1 MSSGPLKKLYSKTSV
16 RLTIWYSSIFVIST
30 LLLFVLTW
38 FLLSKSI
45 LDSNRQVAQSKIQ
58 EYTRLEKES
67 GLVALL
73 NRLKKEHQANQR
85 AGFYIRVSDAANQT
99 LLETVPLDWKDIET
113 RQLEKTRVAGGPKWL
128 HFRMEHAGGA
138 IEMNTLLLSKDIYLQ
153 VGFGQEE
160 RVRLLKHFQKTFLLI
175 VIPMVLLGVIGGF
188 FLGHRSLRPVRD
200 LIAGIRSIDSGK
212 LDQRVPFS
220 GTGDELD
227 QLVQLFNGMLAKIET
242 LVRGMREALS
252 NVAHDLRTPVTRL
265 RVGIET
271 ILQSE
276 SDADSLREALLDCAE
291 ESERIVT
298 VLNTLMDI
306 SEAETGTMSLNL
318 EEVNLTGLLLE
329 IQELYQY
336 VAEDRRIRVAIEAPE
351 TLLARVDKNRI
362 RQVMANLLD
371 NALKY
376 SPEGKSIEIKARR
389 QGDRVVME
397 FADQGLGIDPVDL
410 PRIFERLYRG
420 DKSRSHRGL
429 GLGLSLVQAVVN
441 AHQGSIEV
449 ESAPDQG
456 AVFTLILPVNPGE

>member
-45 LDSNRQVAQSKIQ
+45 LDNNRQVAQSKIQ
-58 EYTRLEKES
+58 EYTRVEKS
-67 GLVALL
+67 NGLVALL

-85 AGFYIRVSDAANQT
+85 AGFYIRVSDAANRT
-99 LLETVPLDWKDIET
+99 LLETVPLNWKDIET

-128 HFRMEHAGGA
+128 RFRMQHAGGA

-160 RVRLLKHFQKTFLLI
+160 RVRLLKHFQKIFLLI
-175 VIPMVLLGVIGGF
+175 VIPMVLLGIVGGF

-200 LIAGIRSIDSGK
+200 LISGIRSIDSGR
-212 LDQRVPFS
+212 LDQRVPSS

-227 QLVQLFNGMLAKIET
+227 QLVQLFNNMLAKIET
-242 LVRGMREALS
+242 LVKGMREALS

-306 SEAETGTMSLNL
+306 SEAETGTMSLKL

-336 VAEDRRIRVAIEAPE
+336 VAEDKQIRVAIDAPDN
-351 TLLARVDKNRI
+351 LLARVDKNRI

-376 SPEGKSIEIKARR
+376 SPEGRNIEIKARK
-389 QGDRVVME
+389 QGDRVVIE

-429 GLGLSLVQAVVN
+429 GLGLSLVQAVVS
-441 AHQGSIEV
+441 AHQGSIGV
-449 ESAPDQG
+449 ESSPGQG
-456 AVFTLILPVNPGE
+456 AVFTLILPVNPGD